1 MLRTLGGRNIGKCR
15 LRAHQH
21 PPLPPLSNL
30 PALSLLQAG
39 ESSLQQR
46 PLQAGYSPLRQRRI
60 ESDAYRCCGR
70 DRCHSGG
77 FLLRIMPPSW
87 HPVPACASQRC
98 CRRAIQQRQLQA
110 GDSSSPQRKLESDA
124 DLVAATTTAGGTI
137 PHCSGDGAATILKS
151 GPKIKNR
158 CTQEGLNREKLASI
172 PKSEPEIKNRCTKE
186 DLNRE
191 KLASIPKS
199 GPKIK
204 NRCTKEGLNREKLA
218 SIPKSRLEIKNR

>member
-46 PLQAGYSPLRQRRI
+46 PLQAGHSSLQRQRL

-98 CRRAIQQRQLQA
+98 CRRAIPRC
-110 GDSSSPQRKLESDA
+110 SSDNCRRNHSTLHRFPSL
-124 DLVAATTTAGGTI
+124 G
-137 PHCSGDGAATILKS
+137 LKS
-151 GPKIKNR
+151 RIDARKR
-158 CTQEGLNREKLASI
+158 T
-172 PKSEPEIKNRCTKE
+172 
-186 DLNRE
+186 
-191 KLASIPKS
+191 
-199 GPKIK
+199 
-204 NRCTKEGLNREKLA
+204 
-218 SIPKSRLEIKNR
+218 